1 MCACNEKLRDEE
13 LVFPRGT
20 IPFNPGAP
28 CGVIIDICSIGCA
41 VRHLRPWHVHV
52 FRRGGRTSMNVVT
65 PLRATMLV
73 CVFACAPRTRQAVE
87 PEPSSLVTPALV
99 ATGDSLFHARACR
112 RCHGMQGAG
121 TRNGPTL
128 TDSTWLQI
136 DGSYSE
142 IVRIIT
148 EGVPMA
154 RIKDATHTLEM
165 HPRGGLQNPLSDAQV
180 RAIAAYVYSLRLRA

>member
-1 MCACNEKLRDEE
+1 MTLAGLLACGLATRS
-13 LVFPRGT
+13 V
-20 IPFNPGAP
+20 
-28 CGVIIDICSIGCA
+28 
-41 VRHLRPWHVHV
+41 VRP
-52 FRRGGRTSMNVVT
+52 
-65 PLRATMLV
+65 
-73 CVFACAPRTRQAVE
+73 VE
-87 PEPSSLVTPALV
+87 SASLIAPALI

-112 RCHGMQGAG
+112 RCHGTQGAG

-154 RIKDATHTLEM
+154 RIKDPTHTLEM
-165 HPRGGLQNPLSDAQV
+165 HPRGGLQNPLGDEQV
-180 RAIAAYVYSLRLRA
+180 RAVAAYVYSLRTRASPHDSI